1 METKPMNPQL
11 KTTPSKHW
19 ARPVAPAWVLRTLAG
34 VMLSSLGLSAAHADG
49 SRMPAKILPS
59 YTAECAACHTAY
71 PPGMLPARS
80 WQRIM
85 KGLDQHY
92 GSDASLDAK
101 TVTEIGQWL
110 QTHAGTYKRV
120 AEEPPQDRLT
130 RSAWFERKHRQIDK
144 AVWQLPSVKSAA
156 NCAACHTGTERGL
169 FDDHNLKRPA
179 GLSASQNRAWN
190 D

>member
-1 METKPMNPQL
+1 MM
-11 KTTPSKHW
+11 KTALMTPSFQPPKQ
-19 ARPVAPAWVLRTLAG
+19 AMRRPILQMLACIA
-34 VMLSSLGLSAAHADG
+34 LSGLGMSAAQADG
-49 SRMPAKILPS
+49 ARMPVKVLPS

-71 PPGMLPARS
+71 PPGMLPAKS

-101 TVTEIGQWL
+101 TVAEIGQWL

-130 RSAWFERKHRQIDK
+130 KSVWFERKHRKIEP

-156 NCAACHTGTERGL
+156 NCAACHTGTDKGL
-169 FDDHNLKRPA
+169 FDDDHLQRPA
-179 GLSASQNRAWN
+179 GLSARQSRAWN

>member
-1 METKPMNPQL
+1 MNPPL
-11 KTTPSKHW
+11 LATP
-19 ARPVAPAWVLRTLAG
+19 LRMRRLLGQALACILG
-34 VMLSSLGLSAAHADG
+34 LGLGLSSAYADG
-49 SRMPAKILPS
+49 VRMPAKVLPS

-71 PPGMLPARS
+71 PPGMLPAQS

-101 TVTEIGQWL
+101 TVAEIGQWL

-130 RSAWFERKHRQIDK
+130 KSAWFERKHRKIEP
-144 AVWQLPSVKSAA
+144 AVWQLTSVKSAA
-156 NCAACHTGTERGL
+156 NCAACHTGTEQGL
-169 FDDHNLKRPA
+169 FDDDHLKQPV
-179 GLSASQNRAWN
+179 GLSVRQSRAWN